1 MIVVPYLTITYLST
15 QAGLRSPLM
24 ASLFA
29 TLVDPHQ
36 TAALRYSPHRWRRPI
51 AVARKQNTTTFEKAL
66 DEFEKLVASMEEG
79 DLSLEDSLKKYERG
93 MELSRVCQSALEEAE
108 QRVRI
113 LSEKTEEL
121 EPLAKGIEDDE

>member
-1 MIVVPYLTITYLST
+1 M
-15 QAGLRSPLM
+15 
-24 ASLFA
+24 
-29 TLVDPHQ
+29 
-36 TAALRYSPHRWRRPI
+36 
-51 AVARKQNTTTFEKAL
+51 ARKQNTTTFEKAL